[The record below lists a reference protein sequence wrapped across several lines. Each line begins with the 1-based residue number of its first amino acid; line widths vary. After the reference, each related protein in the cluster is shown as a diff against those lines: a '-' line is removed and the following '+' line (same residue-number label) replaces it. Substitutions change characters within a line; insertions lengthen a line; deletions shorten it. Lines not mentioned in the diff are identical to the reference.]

1 MMATD
6 AARKYLSF
14 VELFTFNLPKQVIE
28 KSLLPPLRAKR
39 GNRGYN
45 DIANFE
51 MLLAC
56 RTGIFNT
63 QTAGLLIIRTGTL
76 VIACPRI

>member
-1 MMATD
+1 MATD

-14 VELFTFNLPKQVIE
+14 ADLFTFNLPKQVTE

-39 GNRGYN
+39 SNPGYN
-45 DIANFE
+45 EIENFE
-51 MLLAC
+51 MLLECPA
-56 RTGIFNT
+56 GIFNT